1 VRGLWACAWPQA
13 ALGYPHNMANKT
25 TKPRTSGKHKH
36 PVCRIPATHAQREA
50 WARAAHG
57 QPFSVHARDLLD
69 RDAEEKGIEI
79 AEKIGEDSEEE

>member
-1 VRGLWACAWPQA
+1 
-13 ALGYPHNMANKT
+13 MANKS

-57 QPFSVHARDLLD
+57 QPFSVHARGLLD
-69 RDAEEKGIEI
+69 AHAEAQGIEI
-79 AEKIGEDSEEE
+79 ADKIGEDSDSDE

>member
-1 VRGLWACAWPQA
+1 
-13 ALGYPHNMANKT
+13 MATKSKPRAGE

-57 QPFSVHARDLLD
+57 QPFSVHARGLLD
-69 RDAEEKGIEI
+69 AHAEAQGIEI
-79 AEKIGEDSEEE
+79 SDKIGEENEEE